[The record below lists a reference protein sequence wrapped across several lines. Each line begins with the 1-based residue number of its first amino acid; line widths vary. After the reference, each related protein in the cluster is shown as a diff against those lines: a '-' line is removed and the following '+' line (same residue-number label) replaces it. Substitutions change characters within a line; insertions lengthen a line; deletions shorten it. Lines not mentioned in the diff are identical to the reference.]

1 MAVGAEPLHEP
12 GAEEAAAAGHEHVH
26 AREGIGARG
35 RVSYDAPVERQD
47 RASNK
52 DFYNTQRLT
61 DRQRF
66 EVLPDKLHSL
76 ETVVPW
82 IVAHLRPGDCVVD
95 IGGGSGVYA
104 SRIVRAADVTVVG
117 LDIAEAVVRQ
127 RLDDERLPWNVVG
140 DMEALPFPDGAFDAA
155 MALACLH
162 HIPDPA
168 PALDEAFR
176 VLRPGGLLFSVD
188 PNSLR
193 ARKAGTMAVEGFAH
207 EFRVSTRWL
216 AGQMG
221 AAGFAV
227 EELRVR
233 NLTMRAVAKVVR
245 SPSLRLYHA
254 GDAVDRVLRVVPGLE
269 SLGEVGMIRA
279 RKPA

>member
-1 MAVGAEPLHEP
+1 
-12 GAEEAAAAGHEHVH
+12 
-26 AREGIGARG
+26 
-35 RVSYDAPVERQD
+35 VERQD

-66 EVLPDKLHSL
+66 EVSPDKLHAL
-76 ETVVPW
+76 ELVVPW
-82 IVAHLRPGDCVVD
+82 IASYLSPGDRVLDVA
-95 IGGGSGVYA
+95 GGSGVYA
-104 SRIVRAADVTVVG
+104 SRIVREASVEVVG

-127 RLDDERLPWNVVG
+127 RLDDELLRWNVVG
-140 DMEALPFPDGAFDAA
+140 DMEALPFPDGSFDAA

-162 HIPDPA
+162 HIPDPR

-176 VLRPGGLLFSVD
+176 VLRPGGRLFSLD

-193 ARKAGTMAVEGFAH
+193 ARRAGTMPVEGFAH
-207 EFRVSTRWL
+207 EFRVSVRWL
-216 AGQMG
+216 AEQMRR
-221 AAGFAV
+221 AGFAI
-227 EELRVR
+227 EEVR
-233 NLTMRAVAKVVR
+233 GRGLTMRAVAKVVR
-245 SPSLRLYHA
+245 SPSLRVYHA

-269 SLGEVGMIRA
+269 SLSEQGMIRA